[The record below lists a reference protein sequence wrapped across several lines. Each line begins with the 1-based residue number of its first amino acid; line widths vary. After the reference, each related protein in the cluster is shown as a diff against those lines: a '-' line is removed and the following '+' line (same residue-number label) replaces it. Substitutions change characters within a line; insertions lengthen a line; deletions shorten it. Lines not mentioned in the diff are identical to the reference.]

1 MTDVAASGAPPARP
15 LRVLPGP
22 FWTALSLGLFFAAWY
37 AATEVFRVDPV
48 FIPSIEMVARALIQ
62 GFGSGLFITHLGVTM
77 AEILLGFL
85 VAVAVGVGLGALISV
100 SPIVERS
107 VSPLI
112 VAFQSMPKIAM
123 APLIIVWFGYGIAS
137 KVVLVAF
144 VACFPILIS
153 TIAGLAQC
161 DPGRLDVMQSL
172 RASRLQLIWMVR
184 LPSAL
189 PMIFA
194 GIDVAAIF
202 VVIGAIVGEFVGAKS
217 GMGTLIIY
225 ANTNMDTAQVF
236 AVLLVMA
243 VVGLGF
249 HRSVQWIRRRVV
261 FWVAQDLAR

>member
-1 MTDVAASGAPPARP
+1 V
-15 LRVLPGP
+15 PGP
-22 FWTALSLGLFFAAWY
+22 VWTALSLGCFFAAWY
-37 AATEVFRVDPV
+37 AGTEIFGIDPV
-48 FIPSIEMVARALIQ
+48 FIPSIGMVTQALVQ
-62 GFGSGLFITHLGVTM
+62 GFGSGLFITHLGVTL
-77 AEILLGFL
+77 AEIGLGFL
-85 VAVAVGVGLGALISV
+85 VAVAMGVGIGALVST

-144 VACFPILIS
+144 IACFPILIS
-153 TIAGLAQC
+153 TIAGLGQC
-161 DPGRLDVMQSL
+161 DPGRLDVMRSL
-172 RASRLQLIWMVR
+172 RASRLQLIWLVR

-217 GMGTLIIY
+217 GMGTLILY

-236 AVLLVMA
+236 AVLIVMA
-243 VVGLGF
+243 IVGLGF

-261 FWVAQDLAR
+261 FWVPQETQR